1 MTNHGT
7 KPGNTDFDLQ
17 MSCCGE
23 VEVCEIVSICILN
36 KMNKIMDEE
45 DLGLRRDCL

>member
-23 VEVCEIVSICILN
+23 VEVCEIVSIYILN
-36 KMNKIMDEE
+36 KMSKIMDEE
-45 DLGLRRDCL
+45 DLELCRDCV